1 MKAQCEK
8 CGGWYDLDWCE
19 LHREEPDRDIYIHSW
34 QVAVDHFRYC
44 GPIIVEADD
53 DQLPAR

>member
-8 CGGWYDLDWCE
+8 CGGWYDLDYCE

-53 DQLPAR
+53 DVR